1 MKSLKNLKIAICN
14 DHAGY
19 ELKQNLI
26 KRLQN
31 QLAEIK
37 DFGCFSSESCDYPD
51 FAHPMAVAVENGNFD
66 LGIAICGSGNGV
78 NMTVNKHQGIR
89 SALCWKKEIAALARQ
104 HNNANV
110 IALPARFVSEDEAY
124 EMVMIFLMTDFDGG
138 RHQARIDK
146 IPMKCE
152 CK

>member
-1 MKSLKNLKIAICN
+1 MKSLNELKIAICN

-19 ELKQNLI
+19 ELKLNLI
-26 KRLQN
+26 QRLQD
-31 QLAEIK
+31 QLAEIA

-51 FAHPMAVAVENGNFD
+51 FAHPMAVEVENGDCD

-89 SALCWKKEIAALARQ
+89 SALCWTKEIAALARQ

-124 EMVMIFLMTDFDGG
+124 EMVMTFLTTGFEGG

-146 IPMKCE
+146 IPFCD
-152 CK
+152 C

>member
-1 MKSLKNLKIAICN
+1 MKNLNELKIAICS

-19 ELKQNLI
+19 ELKQYLI
-26 KRLQN
+26 EKLQN
-31 QLAEIK
+31 QVAEIK

-51 FAHPMAVAVENGNFD
+51 FAHPMAVAVENRSFD

-78 NMTVNKHQGIR
+78 NMVVNKHQGIR
-89 SALCWKKEIAALARQ
+89 SALCWKKEIASLARQ

-124 EMVMIFLMTDFDGG
+124 EMVMTFLTTDFDGG
-138 RHQARIDK
+138 RHQPRINK
-146 IPMKCE
+146 IPLKCD